1 MEKLDKKGLSLPV
14 KFDFCELKKK
24 QKESGRSYNR
34 IRFVLTASG
43 EEVQFELDSLSECKA
58 QLDENMKEDYDVR
71 RAFLDN
77 ENRFWHDP
85 CYVDGSMVTG
95 KSTNPAE
102 VMIFSI

>member
-1 MEKLDKKGLSLPV
+1 MS
-14 KFDFCELKKK
+14 
-24 QKESGRSYNR
+24 
-34 IRFVLTASG
+34 
-43 EEVQFELDSLSECKA
+43 
-58 QLDENMKEDYDVR
+58 NMKEDYDVR

-102 VMIFSI
+102 VMIFFIAKNQAHLPDCPEWHINKAWRELDNDGVVELLNSVSKIHIYDIYAGEEGILAKRP